1 MVLAPRPA
9 LSDATRTHILA
20 TLKMQHNK
28 LMCDETRTLPS
39 LECSMLTHGDSFCFV
54 NSLFADPKAFAS
66 TQVCLKEVSPVKFR
80 SVVQVKRDGD
90 GRATQSVTI
99 KGPEYKFVSGV
110 ERPPEWRQLLLVHA
124 SIVLFHVYCKAV
136 YGHRDMP
143 VPLSLPPVPS
153 VSLFVHT
160 KYREPAN
167 LSRLFV
173 VEPAASPAPATPGTP
188 PAPWCYV
195 CWETN
200 ACDVLFPC
208 RVPSHACCRQCAIKL
223 YEQWS
228 STEVGGE
235 VTVRCPTCSCAS
247 GPLMFSSGDVLTLP
261 SKRYELR
268 KQKKPSYT
276 RVRVIRQ

>member
-9 LSDATRTHILA
+9 LSDAAKTHILA

-28 LMCDETRTLPS
+28 LMCDDSRAVTREVTS

-90 GRATQSVTI
+90 GRATQSVTM
-99 KGPEYKFVSGV
+99 KGPEYKFVTGV

-136 YGHRDMP
+136 YGHRDMR

-153 VSLFVHT
+153 VNSFVRA
-160 KYREPAN
+160 KYREPAD
-167 LSRLFV
+167 LGRLFA
-173 VEPAASPAPATPGTP
+173 PSPAPATPGTTP
-188 PAPWCYV
+188 TSWCFV

-208 RVPSHACCRQCAIKL
+208 RVPSHACCRQCAMKL
-223 YEQWS
+223 YERWS

-247 GPLMFSSGDVLTLP
+247 GPLMLSSGGVLTLP

-276 RVRVIRQ
+276 RVRVIRL